1 MQSMVVKEKDW
12 VVVNDT
18 KLDYLRIYPK
28 CHIIAPEGKT
38 VTMLLNGYPERIL
51 PGEYEGDIQLCVRD
65 AIVRPFVFDN
75 NKEYTYRVAAH
86 ITDNKIVDQTSVLK
100 GIQKGSVGE
109 TLADKVE
116 ITANDP
122 DFNGIIVDGN
132 SEYKIT
138 NAKIDFLGNGSN
150 DFMGMGFGIMAKDQA
165 KVLIEDC
172 DIHTKGV
179 VRGTVYAGDDAEL
192 TMRHSTIFAETT
204 DEMPIGYKQHIGL
217 GSAYSNAWV
226 LGTLGTCRASFFTDR
241 ATVNIENC
249 ICKSQGWGVLSID
262 MPQNVR
268 MNVKD
273 SVIYKTGESAYG
285 AFSIG
290 NTIDT
295 FDNCDFSDI
304 TYAMIMASNEASGV
318 FKNHTKV
325 NARIGVIV
333 YRNYQGTL
341 DIVDKCV
348 FRTEKAG
355 ICIKGSSSYI
365 RIKDSEFYPENG
377 VLLQVMDND
386 EQPNADGY
394 YEDPLGEDDIPME
407 GRDITEA
414 DPTEDVMVEFSD
426 MEIRDNI
433 FNCSTNLYVNQRCPQ
448 FEMPWQP
455 PEGPKH
461 HGFGADLQGA
471 KNLDVVLD
479 HVDCSGLI
487 SASIGRHASPV
498 LTSYNYYEIGVVTNK
513 VKEPVNN
520 GVIVHLNNN
529 TVWSVPGECWIT
541 GLHIDETSVLTA
553 PEGKTLVMT
562 VDGETVVVKPGTYRG
577 KIHLEVVDK

>member
-1 MQSMVVKEKDW
+1 MQTMVVKEKDW
-12 VVVNDT
+12 VVANDI

-28 CHIIAPEGKT
+28 CHIVAPEGKT
-38 VTMLLNGYPERIL
+38 VTMLLNGHPERIL
-51 PGEYEGDIQLCVRD
+51 PGEYKGDIQICVRE
-65 AIVRPFVFDN
+65 ALTRPFVYNN

-86 ITDNKIVDQTSVLK
+86 ITDNKIQKETSVLN
-100 GIQKGSVGE
+100 GILSGNLEDTQ
-109 TLADKVE
+109 ADKVVM
-116 ITANDP
+116 TGNDP

-138 NAKIDFLGNGSN
+138 NTKIDFLGNGSN
-150 DFMGMGFGIMAKDQA
+150 DFMGMGFGIMARDQA

-179 VRGTVYAGDDAEL
+179 VRGTVYAGDDAVL
-192 TMRHSTIFAETT
+192 TMRYSTIFAETT

-226 LGTLGTCRASFFTDR
+226 LGTLGTCRATFFTDR

-262 MPQNVR
+262 MPQQVR

-273 SVIYKTGESAYG
+273 SEIYKTGESAYG

-295 FDNCDFSDI
+295 FDNCNFSDI

-318 FKNHTKV
+318 FKNHTRV
-325 NARIGVIV
+325 NAQIGVIV

-348 FRTEKAG
+348 FHTDKAG

-365 RIKDSEFYPENG
+365 RVKDSEFYPKNG

-394 YEDPLGEDDIPME
+394 YEDPLGEEDVLIE

-426 MEIRDNI
+426 MTINDNI
-433 FNCSTNLYVNQRCPQ
+433 FNASTNLFVNQRCPQ

-471 KNLDVVLD
+471 KNLDIVLNR
-479 HVDCSGLI
+479 VICNGQI
-487 SASIGRHASPV
+487 SASIGRHASPL
-498 LTSYNYYEIGVVTNK
+498 LTSYNYYEIGVVTNT

-520 GVIVHLNNN
+520 GVIVHLNDHS
-529 TVWSVPGECWIT
+529 VWNVPDECWIT
-541 GLHIDETSVLTA
+541 GLHIDETSAVKA

-562 VDGETVVVKPGTYRG
+562 VDGKETTVQPGVYKG
-577 KIHLEVVDK
+577 KIHFSLS